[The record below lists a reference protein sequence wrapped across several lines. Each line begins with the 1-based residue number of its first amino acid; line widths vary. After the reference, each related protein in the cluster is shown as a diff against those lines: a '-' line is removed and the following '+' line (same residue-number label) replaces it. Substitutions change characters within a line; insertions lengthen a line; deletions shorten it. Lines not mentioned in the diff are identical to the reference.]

1 MFSFIEK
8 SINFH
13 EKAKQLYLE
22 KAKVIVG
29 EDSKLKRLLEQ
40 LSHRLKKVKNNPK
53 LNQAVEP
60 IKIFKRMIAAHRSG
74 ENLLAPK
81 TIGLL
86 VLGILYFVT
95 PMDIIPDFLPLLGFA
110 DDVSVLFA
118 IYNLLRNEVKDFL
131 VLEKLQIK

>member
-1 MFSFIEK
+1 MISFIEK

-40 LSHRLKKVKNNPK
+40 LSHSLKKVKNNPK

-60 IKIFKRMIAAHRSG
+60 I
-74 ENLLAPK
+74 
-81 TIGLL
+81 
-86 VLGILYFVT
+86 
-95 PMDIIPDFLPLLGFA
+95 
-110 DDVSVLFA
+110 
-118 IYNLLRNEVKDFL
+118 
-131 VLEKLQIK
+131 